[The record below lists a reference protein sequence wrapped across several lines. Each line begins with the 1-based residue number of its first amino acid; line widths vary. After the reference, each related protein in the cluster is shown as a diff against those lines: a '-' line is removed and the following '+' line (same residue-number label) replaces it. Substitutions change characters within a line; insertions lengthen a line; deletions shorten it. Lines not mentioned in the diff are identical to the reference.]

1 MTSWWTVTGS
11 LHGDTLSAA
20 KGLVIALPPFVSFP
34 LSLPGII
41 SGALLVFIQ
50 SLEDFSN
57 PATIGGDY
65 TTLSIEVYNIITGS
79 YDMRKGSVL
88 ALLLLLPAVIAYLLN
103 K

>member
-1 MTSWWTVTGS
+1 M
-11 LHGDTLSAA
+11 
-20 KGLVIALPPFVSFP
+20 
-34 LSLPGII
+34 
-41 SGALLVFIQ
+41 FIQ

-103 K
+103 KYWVNKRALSQSPASPPRPGSSLRNPTSSGPCLLSA